1 MTPHFCLPPAADH
14 PPTEGIPTLQ
24 RGKLHLTQTRIT
36 RAERT
41 TYRHVPSPPPYSR
54 LCFYFV
60 PSQYPLFT
68 STPLLPDITSTPLFT
83 LYPYIHQSLQYTSHL
98 PILTPRIS
106 PFLSS
111 YLILFHP
118 PLSTHPIPFSD
129 ASASLLLRI
138 KVPKSEERTNKERR
152 RNEQSAV
159 WKK

>member
-1 MTPHFCLPPAADH
+1 MG
-14 PPTEGIPTLQ
+14 GIPTLQ
-24 RGKLHLTQTRIT
+24 RSRLHLTQTRIT

-60 PSQYPLFT
+60 PSRYPLFT
-68 STPLLPDITSTPLFT
+68 STPLLPNITSIPSFT
-83 LYPYIHQSLQYTSHL
+83 SHPYIHQSLQYTPHL
-98 PILTPRIS
+98 PILTPHIS

-159 WKK
+159 LGCLFLISLDTFSFIT